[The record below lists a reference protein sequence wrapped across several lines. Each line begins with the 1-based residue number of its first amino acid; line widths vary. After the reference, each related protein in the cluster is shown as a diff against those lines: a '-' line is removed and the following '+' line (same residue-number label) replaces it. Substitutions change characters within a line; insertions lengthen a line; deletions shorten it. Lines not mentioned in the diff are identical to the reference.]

1 MILVEL
7 PTHKFLTVKWDD
19 VGNALTKED
28 LKQLDSLLGK
38 IEDYREQEGKNRANE
53 YLVVNTDES
62 YAKEVAFI
70 LQQNGHWG

>member
-1 MILVEL
+1 LIEL

-38 IEDYREQEGKNRANE
+38 IEDYREKENKNRANE

-62 YAKEVAFI
+62 YAEEVAFI